1 MGYEYEVVR
10 VMGHRLQLEGDFGF
24 GERRP
29 TCMDQLVD
37 GWYILTWDTGM
48 AAGSS
53 NLSCALFGPYRQSV
67 DAERDLEVLC
77 ATDLVVAA

>member
-10 VMGHRLQLEGDFGF
+10 VVGHRLQLEGDFGF

-29 TCMDQLVD
+29 TRMDQLND
-37 GWYILTWDTGM
+37 GWYILTWDTDM
-48 AAGSS
+48 PAGVSDPG
-53 NLSCALFGPYRQSV
+53 CALFGPYRRSV

-77 ATDLVVAA
+77 ATDLVAAA